1 MIYVKY
7 VSLPKKQFSF
17 RPPIF
22 WLYMPTLCYHMK
34 GKYLDPRHSP
44 DKRQKDM
51 LIWSSHFI
59 NLLPCH
65 LHTQCAQNK
74 QLPSFQN
81 TNRHFISNWIYV
93 HIILYSWKYQII
105 LPSIYIT
112 IRKHIYLSACSNL
125 NKTCSKAFD
134 LPNVNTFFYSCKGNF
149 QFRAK
154 RIPLI
159 LFSSYHKHQRSQ

>member
-1 MIYVKY
+1 
-7 VSLPKKQFSF
+7 
-17 RPPIF
+17 
-22 WLYMPTLCYHMK
+22 MPTICYHMK

-59 NLLPCH
+59 NLLPWH

-81 TNRHFISNWIYV
+81 TNRHFISNWIYCT
-93 HIILYSWKYQII
+93 HNTIFLKIWDYTT
-105 LPSIYIT
+105 SIYIT
-112 IRKHIYLSACSNL
+112 IRKHVYLSACSNL

-134 LPNVNTFFYSCKGNF
+134 LPNVNTFFYYSCKGNF

-159 LFSSYHKHQRSQ
+159 LFSSYHKHQKSQFILRPV